1 MKVEGFQQSQSSS
14 NYMMKKIQNDIT
26 KYKAL
31 LQKKAEDIEKLE
43 IIAEKQKALMNQLYK
58 NEETL
63 EKKIQYLDQSQ
74 NQVNLYFENM
84 KIQETN
90 NVSEIW
96 CHLLFGI

>member
-74 NQVNLYFENM
+74 NQVNLYFENVKM
-84 KIQETN
+84 QETK

-96 CHLLFGI
+96 YHFLFGI

>member
-14 NYMMKKIQNDIT
+14 NNMMKKIQNDIT

-31 LQKKAEDIEKLE
+31 LQKKAGDIEKLE

-90 NVSEIW
+90 NVSGIG